1 MPKFLQGAF
10 HRSTPAVGQLLT
22 LFEAG
27 NPGVF
32 CSFPVSL
39 RILLQPGESAG
50 NGDAGQGF
58 RRRQAASVDPVNFQA
73 EIATIDGETVE
84 FEVCELSDG
93 KAGLNVDQDDTHDTG
108 GLVVSD
114 AG

>member
-10 HRSTPAVGQLLT
+10 HCSPLAVT

-32 CSFPVSL
+32 RSFPVSL

-58 RRRQAASVDPVNFQA
+58 RRRQAAAVNPVYLQA
-73 EIATIDGETVE
+73 EIATIDGETE
-84 FEVCELSDG
+84 KIEVCKLSDV
-93 KAGLNVDQDDTHDTG
+93 KAGLDIDQE
-108 GLVVSD
+108 D
-114 AG
+114 A